1 MSTRYIFPS
10 LEGFELTRNTLHLYS
25 RVISAVPRAHGEF
38 HPKWWHISLRVQP
51 DGLITGPVLLP
62 DGRGLCLKMDL
73 VEHQI
78 LILVDA
84 QLVKSFSMQLG
95 KSSTAMAGDVLGA
108 VAELGLTG
116 EVAREKFESDEPR
129 EYDPDQAGRFLTA
142 LVNAHRIFSAHRA
155 KLRGDVG
162 PVQFWPHGFD
172 LAVEWFGTRM
182 EEYQEQGK
190 RTEIPA
196 QLNLGFY
203 PGSPGIEPYF
213 YSNPWPFEADT
224 LLREKLP
231 QGARWHT
238 EGWQG
243 TILPYADLVED
254 EKAEERLLAYAWRVF
269 EICTPTLQE
278 DWDPGNA

>member
-1 MSTRYIFPS
+1 
-10 LEGFELTRNTLHLYS
+10 
-25 RVISAVPRAHGEF
+25 
-38 HPKWWHISLRVQP
+38 
-51 DGLITGPVLLP
+51 
-62 DGRGLCLKMDL
+62 MDL

-84 QLVKSFSMQLG
+84 QLVKSFSMQVG
-95 KSSTAMAGDVLGA
+95 RSSTAMAGDVLGA

-172 LAVEWFGTRM
+172 LAFEWHGTRVETY
-182 EEYQEQGK
+182 EEDGEIQEYPSQ
-190 RTEIPA
+190 I
-196 QLNLGFY
+196 NLGFY
-203 PGSPGIEPYF
+203 PGGTAEAQYF
-213 YSNPWPFEADT
+213 YSNPWPFEASE
-224 LLREKLP
+224 LLDKPLP
-231 QGARWHT
+231 GGASWHT

-243 TILPYADLVED
+243 TLLPYEELVDND
-254 EKAEERLLAYAWRVF
+254 EAEARLREYARAVF
-269 EICTPTLQE
+269 EISSPTLLV
-278 DWDPGNA
+278 